1 MKTGLLVGVSVGE
14 VLVVIV
20 IVAEGLKEVVPLT
33 VTVRL
38 GVFEPLD
45 VVVGVLDILGVTD
58 GVGDGGIPK
67 NI

>member
-20 IVAEGLKEVVPLT
+20 IVAEGLKEVVPLI
-33 VTVRL
+33 VTVPL
-38 GVFEPLD
+38 GVFEPLAD
-45 VVVGVLDILGVTD
+45 NVGVLDIVGVTD
-58 GVGDGGIPK
+58 GVGDGGIAK

>member
-1 MKTGLLVGVSVGE
+1 MGVSVGE

-20 IVAEGLKEVVPLT
+20 IVAEGLKEAVPLT
-33 VTVRL
+33 VTVPL

-45 VVVGVLDILGVTD
+45 DIVGVLDILGVTE

>member
-1 MKTGLLVGVSVGE
+1 MGVSVGE

-33 VTVRL
+33 VTVPL

-45 VVVGVLDILGVTD
+45 DIVGVLDILGVTE

>member
-1 MKTGLLVGVSVGE
+1 MGVSVGE

-38 GVFEPLD
+38 GVFEILD